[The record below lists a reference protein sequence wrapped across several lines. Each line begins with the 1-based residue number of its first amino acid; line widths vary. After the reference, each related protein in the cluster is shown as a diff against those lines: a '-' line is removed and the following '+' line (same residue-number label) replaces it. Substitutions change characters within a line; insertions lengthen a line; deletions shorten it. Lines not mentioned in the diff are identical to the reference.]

1 MGEER
6 KEYQVIGTVTI
17 GTDEYR
23 DLIEAVKDA
32 QREKDEQSNKWYEQ
46 YRKAT
51 ELEKEN
57 AELKERLNKYEM
69 FIGQNEA
76 MKDGFTLYCV
86 KTTG

>member
-1 MGEER
+1 MEEN
-6 KEYQVIGTVTI
+6 KKVYAVVGTVTI

-46 YRKAT
+46 YRKAN

-57 AELKERLNKYEM
+57 EELKVKIEKYEA
-69 FIGQNEA
+69 FIKQDTV
-76 MKDGFTLYCV
+76 KDKFALFLV
-86 KTTG
+86 SFNQ

>member
-1 MGEER
+1 MEER
-6 KEYQVIGTVTI
+6 KEYQIVGTVTI

-23 DLIEAVKDA
+23 DLIESVKDA
-32 QREKDEQSNKWYEQ
+32 QREKDEQCNKWYEQ
-46 YRKAT
+46 YKKANQ
-51 ELEKEN
+51 LEKEN
-57 AELKERLNKYEM
+57 EELKERLNKYEM

>member
-6 KEYQVIGTVTI
+6 KEYSVIGTVTI

-46 YRKAT
+46 YKKANQ
-51 ELEKEN
+51 LEKEN
-57 AELKERLNKYEM
+57 EELKAKLEKYEA
-69 FIGQNEA
+69 FIKQDA
-76 MKDGFTLYCV
+76 VKDKFALFLVTFDE
-86 KTTG
+86 

>member
-1 MGEER
+1 MEENK

-32 QREKDEQSNKWYEQ
+32 QRAQDEQRDKWYEQ
-46 YRKAT
+46 YRKAN

-57 AELKERLNKYEM
+57 EELKVKLEKYER
-69 FIGQNEA
+69 FISQND

>member
-6 KEYQVIGTVTI
+6 KEYSVIGTVTI

-46 YRKAT
+46 YKKANQ
-51 ELEKEN
+51 LEKEN
-57 AELKERLNKYEM
+57 EELKVKLEKYEA
-69 FIGQNEA
+69 FIKQDA
-76 MKDGFTLYCV
+76 VKDKFALFLVTFDE
-86 KTTG
+86 